1 MSDTQTAPL
10 KVIIGLGN
18 PGPRFAYHRHNIGFM
33 VVDEL
38 AQRHGGQWRGHDTV
52 EHCSITIND
61 RSVILVK
68 PQTFMNES
76 GRIGAWLKN
85 HGLKTENMLVI
96 HDELEL
102 PFGRVAIKHGG
113 SAKGHNGVRSLIE
126 HVGDAFARVRCG
138 VDRPKERTQVAD
150 YVLGNFTEGEPQ
162 VQQLIAAAVGTI
174 EQLFV

>member
-1 MSDTQTAPL
+1 MSDTPQAL

-18 PGPRFAYHRHNIGFM
+18 PGNRFAYNRHNIGFM

-38 AQRHGGQWRGHDTV
+38 ALRHGGQWRGQDTV
-52 EHCSITIND
+52 EYCAIDINGSTIT
-61 RSVILVK
+61 LVK

-76 GRIGAWLKN
+76 GRVGAWLKN
-85 HGLKTENMLVI
+85 RGLSSENMLVV

-102 PFGRVAIKHGG
+102 PFGRVAIKRGG

-126 HVGDAFARVRCG
+126 HVGDAFVRVRCG
-138 VDRPKERTQVAD
+138 IDRPKERTQVAD